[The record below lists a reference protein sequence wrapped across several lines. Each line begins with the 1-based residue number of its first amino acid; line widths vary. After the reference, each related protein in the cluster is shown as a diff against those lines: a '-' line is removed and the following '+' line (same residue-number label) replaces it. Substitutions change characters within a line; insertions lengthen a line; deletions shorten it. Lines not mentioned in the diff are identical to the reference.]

1 MNKEVVIKII
11 KDILK
16 IKSKNIDVAKLQIG
30 THKNWD
36 SLANMQIL
44 MEIEK
49 KLNIRFSVNDLGSLN
64 SVKKILNKLKL
75 K

>member
-1 MNKEVVIKII
+1 MSKEVVIKVI

-16 IKSKNIDVAKLQIG
+16 IKSKNIDVTKLQIG

-49 KLNIRFSVNDLGSLN
+49 KFLYYLMIS
-64 SVKKILNKLKL
+64 
-75 K
+75 

>member
-1 MNKEVVIKII
+1 MSKKTVVQII
-11 KDILK
+11 KNVLK
-16 IKSKNIDVAKLQIG
+16 IKKKDIDISKLKIG
-30 THKNWD
+30 DHKNWD

-49 KLNIRFSVNDLGSLN
+49 KLNIRFSVDDLGNLN
-64 SVKKILNKLKL
+64 SVTKILQKIK

>member
-1 MNKEVVIKII
+1 MSKEVVIKVI

-16 IKSKNIDVAKLQIG
+16 IKSKNIDVNKLQIG

>member
-1 MNKEVVIKII
+1 MSKEVVIKII

>member
-1 MNKEVVIKII
+1 MSKEVVIKVI

-16 IKSKNIDVAKLQIG
+16 IKSKNIDVTKLQIG